1 MIVWYKNS
9 LLASLVSIFGCIC
22 CISAIVGA
30 VEGDPDV
37 LVLLLPGIP
46 LLIWGKTISENKRF
60 KKWWKQIVDNNLE
73 PQIAASV
80 HTAIAVYN
88 KNPQERTLK
97 KIEALNPA
105 AGAQIRAQL
114 AQKKAAKKK

>member
-1 MIVWYKNS
+1 MVIWYKNS
-9 LLASLVSIFGCIC
+9 FLASLVSIFGCVC
-22 CISAIVGA
+22 CISAIAGC
-30 VEGDPDV
+30 VEGDPST
-37 LVLLLPGIP
+37 LALLLPGIP
-46 LLIWGKTISENKRF
+46 LMIWAKVISENKAF
-60 KKWWKQIVDNNLE
+60 KKWWKQVTDNNLE
-73 PQIAASV
+73 PQIASSV
-80 HTAIAVYN
+80 QTAIAVYN